1 MSRIPQTAPIRQV
14 LYKQQRLALL
24 ARESPS
30 FRSQLQ
36 SDKRQ
41 QFHQFQQQQKSL
53 TPPRHLLPPFPSTR
67 TNSCTRFSI
76 IPPLGNKGGDDIT
89 PEEKHE
95 LEQKMN
101 LSNLIDKL
109 KTQIPNILEHNLSK
123 DLISNNI
130 YLRICPSQFDENYLP
145 KLHGTITY
153 NSACKAITLFIT
165 SIILSPQVKLH
176 ISSIKTS
183 KKPDPQ
189 CMFDT
194 TTKVYVR
201 WSTCMPNCE
210 HLGVQSTSNAH
221 FGSHKWSH
229 EDTKKLMGTNVSL
242 SGLIGK
248 LTGAVMGVSKEK
260 QKDLERVI
268 CGVFIFEL
276 NEDCNQI
283 VVHTIENMNI
293 IERFEEEPANALRVC

>member
-1 MSRIPQTAPIRQV
+1 MSKIQQFAPIRQV
-14 LYKQQRLALL
+14 LYKHMSLA
-24 ARESPS
+24 PS
-30 FRSQLQ
+30 VRGMPSSQLQ
-36 SDKRQ
+36 SLYNNHQ
-41 QFHQFQQQQKSL
+41 QLLPLQQQQPW
-53 TPPRHLLPPFPSTR
+53 TPQQYLPPFPPLR
-67 TNSCTRFSI
+67 VKPCTRFSK
-76 IPPLGNKGGDDIT
+76 IPHLCNKGDNDIS
-89 PEEKHE
+89 PEDKLD
-95 LEQKMN
+95 LERKMN

-109 KTQIPNILEHNLSK
+109 KIQIPNILEHNLSK
-123 DLISNNI
+123 DIVSRNI

-145 KLHGTITY
+145 KLHGTIAY

-183 KKPDPQ
+183 QKPDPQ
-189 CMFDT
+189 CMFST
-194 TTKVYVR
+194 TMKVYVR

-229 EDTKKLMGTNVSL
+229 EDTKKLMGTNVTL

-268 CGVFIFEL
+268 SGLFIFEL
-276 NEDCNQI
+276 NNECDQI
-283 VVHTIENMNI
+283 LVHTVENMNI
-293 IERFEEEPANALRVC
+293 IERFEEEPENALRVC